1 MVSTTTRARIAAQV
15 NRTRP
20 PPARLRLPPMAE
32 RARIGDRLEHAIE
45 AHADLEQEIAREER
59 EAPTKARRVTRTV
72 VWLAITG
79 VSLYLVAPSV
89 LETASSWEDIKRFAP
104 LWLAGMLLAQTAAM
118 ASMWA
123 LQHIAIGVAP
133 WSAVITSQLGG
144 NAAAKVAPGGGAVG
158 AALQYRMLAEAG
170 VPTRPAVSGLTA
182 ANILTFAV
190 VLALPVLA
198 IPTLIRG
205 GVQRTLVEA
214 MIAGLVVFVVL
225 GVFATAAMTSDRPL
239 SWIGRTA
246 QRIRNRLRRKS
257 EPVRD
262 LPARLLRER
271 DRVLNTLGPRWK
283 RALLATVGRWAFDY
297 ATLLAALA
305 AVHDRPRAGL
315 VLLAFCAAQLLSQ
328 IPATPGGLGFVEAGL
343 TAMLTLAG
351 VGAGNAVLVTFA
363 YRLFSY
369 WLPMPVGFGAWV
381 WHRRRYAT

>member
-1 MVSTTTRARIAAQV
+1 
-15 NRTRP
+15 
-20 PPARLRLPPMAE
+20 MAE

-45 AHADLEQEIAREER
+45 AHADLEHEIAREER
-59 EAPTKARRVTRTV
+59 EAPTKAKRLTRTV

-79 VSLYLVAPSV
+79 ISLYLVAPSV
-89 LETASSWEDIKRFAP
+89 LETLGSWEDIKRFAP
-104 LWLAGMLLAQTAAM
+104 AWLAVMFLAQTATM

-133 WSAVITSQLGG
+133 WPAVISSQLGG

-170 VPTRPAVSGLTA
+170 VPSRSAVSGLTA

-198 IPTLIRG
+198 IPPLIRG

-214 MIAGLVVFVVL
+214 MVAGLVVFVLL
-225 GVFATAAMTSDRPL
+225 GAFATAAMATDGPL
-239 SWIGRTA
+239 TWVGRTA
-246 QRIRNRLRRKS
+246 QRIRNRVRRKS
-257 EPVRD
+257 EPLRD

-271 DRVLNTLGPRWK
+271 DRVLGTLGPRWK

-297 ATLLAALA
+297 ATLIAALA

-315 VLLAFCAAQLLSQ
+315 VLLAFCAAQLLAQ

-381 WHRRRYAT
+381 WHRRHYAT

>member
-1 MVSTTTRARIAAQV
+1 
-15 NRTRP
+15 
-20 PPARLRLPPMAE
+20 MAE

-59 EAPTKARRVTRTV
+59 EAPAKTRRLTRTV
-72 VWLAITG
+72 ILLAITG
-79 VSLYLVAPSV
+79 ISLYLVAPSV
-89 LETASSWEDIKRFAP
+89 LETLSSWEDIKRFSPA
-104 LWLAGMLLAQTAAM
+104 WLAVMFLAQAATM
-118 ASMWA
+118 ACMWA
-123 LQHIAIGVAP
+123 LQHISIGVAR
-133 WSAVITSQLGG
+133 WRAVISSQLAG
-144 NAAAKVAPGGGAVG
+144 NALAKVAPGGGALG
-158 AALQYRMLAEAG
+158 AALQYRLLAEAG
-170 VPTRPAVSGLTA
+170 VPSRPAVSGLTA
-182 ANILTFAV
+182 ANVLTFAV

-205 GVQRTLVEA
+205 GVQRTLVET
-214 MIAGLVVFVVL
+214 MVAGLVVFVLL
-225 GVFATAAMTSDRPL
+225 GVFATLAMATDGLL

-246 QRIRNRLRRKS
+246 QRVRNRLRRKS
-257 EPVRD
+257 EPLRD

-271 DRVLNTLGPRWK
+271 DRVLETLGPRWK
-283 RALLATVGRWAFDY
+283 RALVATVGRWAFDY

-315 VLLAFCAAQLLSQ
+315 VLLAFCAAQLLAQ

-369 WLPMPVGFGAWV
+369 WLPMPFGFGAWV
-381 WHRRRYAT
+381 WHRRHYAT